1 MEAFDTFLTTY
12 GLAAACAILLVKA
25 VGVPI
30 PIPGDVILLA
40 MAARAAEGK
49 VLLWVALVALLAA
62 IVLGSSVQYL
72 LARGP
77 TRGMVL
83 RFGGRLGVTSGRL
96 ERVAER
102 VRQGGVLGIG
112 IAVLTPGVRSA
123 AIPGCGLAGV
133 PLRLFIPGLAL
144 GSAVDLGLH
153 FALGFAGAGLL
164 ASAVQPAPL
173 LIVLALA
180 LLGLAAWLVIARRR
194 HATREVA
201 VNAWAQATCPVC
213 LILGSVAAL
222 DTAPMNASASG
233 VVSIKL

>member
-1 MEAFDTFLTTY
+1 MEAFDAFLTTY
-12 GLAAACAILLVKA
+12 GLAAACAIVLVKA
-25 VGVPI
+25 VGAPI

-40 MAARAAEGK
+40 IAARAAEGK
-49 VLLWVALVALLAA
+49 VLLWVAFVALLAA

-77 TRGMVL
+77 ARGMVL
-83 RFGGRLGVTSGRL
+83 RFGGRLGITSGRL

-102 VRQGGVLGIG
+102 VKQGGVLGIG
-112 IAVLTPGVRSA
+112 LAVLTPGVRSA
-123 AIPGCGLAGV
+123 AIPGCGLAGI
-133 PLRLFIPGLAL
+133 PLRLFVPGLAL

-164 ASAVQPAPL
+164 ASVVQPAPL

-180 LLGLAAWLVIARRR
+180 LVGLAAWLVIARRR

-222 DTAPMNASASG
+222 DAEPMNASSSG